1 MLRVRLSLPGPIT
14 GILHLY
20 PAPCSGTSP
29 CYRAAASILLLIF
42 AAEMNSEVLLG
53 SFLHSPRL
61 FQLADRLL
69 LSAPQRIACKNLQGS
84 SPAFL
89 ISAIFQHETTSQ
101 LNHLVVCEDAEA
113 AAYLHN
119 TIESLTSALDLFY
132 FPSSFKNKK
141 NYKLLNSSHVM
152 LRTEALTRLSASMG
166 QLGKGGIDVTRQ
178 GEKGAD
184 GPAALRPLGEGA
196 SPLGSGKKL
205 IVTYPEAL
213 FEKVV
218 LPEALSGNI
227 ISLKA
232 GDTLDLNGLLGKLVD
247 KGFERTDFVY
257 EPGQF
262 ALRGG
267 ILDIYSFGNEK
278 PYRVELFGNDVDS
291 IRIFD
296 PETQLS
302 ERKLLQV
309 NIIPNVDNRQD
320 SGEKIS
326 LLQFLPENTVVW
338 MQDWAF
344 TRERLVIQEEDLGLF
359 IDGVQA
365 ERDFRASREAEEAVR
380 GAVTTGKPVS
390 RHRRALPPDTAI
402 DGDEE
407 KLEKR
412 EVTREEFVTAQQ
424 IEGELQRFNL
434 VEFGP
439 SAGSWTADGAAGAPF
454 VVEFHTK
461 PQPSFNRQFDLL
473 IRDLKSWEAK
483 KYTVFLFAEN
493 PRQLE
498 RLYTIFEDLKA
509 QIAFTPIGL
518 NIHEGFIDEDLKLV
532 CYTDHQIF
540 QRYHKYK
547 VKQAYNKNKAIT
559 LRTLRELQPGDYV
572 THIDHGLGVYSGLQK
587 IEANGR
593 LQEAVRIIYKDSD
606 ILYVNINSLHKISK
620 YTGKEG
626 TVPKV
631 NKLGSDAWQKL
642 KEKTK
647 TRVKEIAFDLI
658 KLYAQR
664 KAEKGFP
671 HTPDNY
677 MQTELEASF
686 IYEDTPD
693 QSKAT
698 ADVKKDMELPSPMD
712 RLVCGDV
719 GFGKTEIAIR
729 AAFKTCCDSKQ
740 AAVLVPTTIL
750 AFQHFKTF
758 SERLKDFPVRV
769 DFVNRFKSAK
779 EKKET
784 LRKLEAGEIDIIIGT
799 HALLGKEV
807 KFRNLGLLV
816 IDEEQKFGVAHKEK
830 IKTLRTHVDCLTLT
844 ATPIPRTLQFSL
856 MGARDLS
863 IINTPPPNRQPIQTE
878 LHGYNEDFI
887 RDAIYY
893 ETERGG
899 QVFFIY
905 NRIQG
910 LAEMAAIIQGLCPD
924 LSIGYAHG
932 QMEGSDLEDRILDFI
947 DKKYDVLIC
956 TNIVESGVDIPNVN
970 TIIVNNAHHFG
981 LSDLHQLRGR
991 VGRSNK
997 KAFCYLLAPSLATLP
1012 TDSRKR
1018 LQTLEQHS
1026 ELGSGFQIAMRDL
1039 DIRGAGNMLGGE
1051 QSGFMV
1057 DIGFETYQKILDEAI
1072 KELKRTEFRE
1082 LFKEEISK
1090 QEDYVQDCT
1099 IDTDLEILIPDSYV
1113 EAVTERLSL
1122 YTRLDNCNGEEELQE
1137 FHKEM
1142 IDRFGPIPP
1151 QVDDLFD
1158 TVRIRKL
1165 AVSLGFEKMILK
1177 DDTLRC
1183 YFINRPDSPY
1193 FESDTFRLILEYLQK
1208 HTNKAKL
1215 KQAGKNFLLVV
1226 DDMKSMSDI
1235 LGFLKRMSGFV
1246 FAPQAL
1252 EKI

>member
-1 MLRVRLSLPGPIT
+1 MIFR
-14 GILHLY
+14 
-20 PAPCSGTSP
+20 
-29 CYRAAASILLLIF
+29 IF

-61 FQLADRLL
+61 FQLADKFL
-69 LSAPQRIACKNLQGS
+69 LSSPQRIACKNLQGS

-89 ISAIFQHETTSQ
+89 ISAVFQHETTSQ

-141 NYKLLNSSHVM
+141 NYRLLNSSHVM

-166 QLGKGGIDVTRQ
+166 QMDRGGIDVTVQ
-178 GEKGAD
+178 NSGQSLAQAAD
-184 GPAALRPLGEGA
+184 QAGTKAPGQTNLRPLGAGV

-205 IVTYPEAL
+205 IITYPEAL

-218 LPEALSGNI
+218 LPAALSGNI

-302 ERKLLQV
+302 ERRLLQV

-326 LLQFLPENTVVW
+326 LLEFLPENTVVW
-338 MQDWAF
+338 MQDWTF
-344 TRERLVIQEEDLGLF
+344 TRERLAIQEEDLGLF
-359 IDGVQA
+359 LDGIQAQRDLQASHQA
-365 ERDFRASREAEEAVR
+365 EESLR
-380 GAVTTGKPVS
+380 GSGPS
-390 RHRRALPPDTAI
+390 GSSGRPGNRHRRALPPDTAI
-402 DGDEE
+402 DGDED
-407 KLEKR
+407 KLEKK
-412 EVTREEFVTAQQ
+412 EITREEFVTAEQ
-424 IEGELQRFNL
+424 IEDELDRFHL
-434 VEFGP
+434 VEFGA
-439 SAGSWTADGAAGAPF
+439 SANSF
-454 VVEFHTK
+454 SNVELIEFHTRA
-461 PQPSFNRQFDLL
+461 QPSFNRQFDLL

-483 KYTVFLFAEN
+483 KYAVYLFAEN

-509 QIAFTPIGL
+509 QVAFTPIGL
-518 NIHEGFIDEDLKLV
+518 NIHEGFIDEDLKMV

-647 TRVKEIAFDLI
+647 TKVKEIAFDLI
-658 KLYAQR
+658 RLYAQR
-664 KAEKGFP
+664 KAEKGFA

-740 AAVLVPTTIL
+740 AAILVPTTIL
-750 AFQHFKTF
+750 AFQHYKTF
-758 SERLKDFPVRV
+758 SDRLKDFPVKV
-769 DFVNRFKSAK
+769 DFINRFKSTK

-784 LRKLEAGEIDIIIGT
+784 LKKLEDGELDIIIGT

-807 KFRNLGLLV
+807 KFKNLGLLV

-905 NRIQG
+905 NRVQG
-910 LAEMAAIIQGLCPD
+910 LAEMSAIIQGLCPD

-947 DKKYDVLIC
+947 DKKYDVLVC

-1113 EAVTERLSL
+1113 ESITERLNL
-1122 YTRLDNCNGEEELQE
+1122 YTRLDNCDNEQQLQE
-1137 FHKEM
+1137 FHTEM
-1142 IDRFGPIPP
+1142 VDRFGPIPP

-1165 AVSLGFEKMILK
+1165 AVSLGFEKLILK
-1177 DDTLRC
+1177 DDTVRC

-1215 KQAGKNFLLVV
+1215 KQTGRNFLLVI
-1226 DDMKSMSDI
+1226 DNMRSMAEI
-1235 LGFLKRMSGFV
+1235 LEFLRRMAGFV
-1246 FAPQAL
+1246 
-1252 EKI
+1252 EKSVYSTT

>member
-1 MLRVRLSLPGPIT
+1 
-14 GILHLY
+14 
-20 PAPCSGTSP
+20 
-29 CYRAAASILLLIF
+29 
-42 AAEMNSEVLLG
+42 MNSEALLR
-53 SFLHSPRL
+53 SFSRSPHL
-61 FQLADRLL
+61 FQLADKIL
-69 LSAPQRIACKNLQGS
+69 LSTPQRVSCKNLLGS

-89 ISAIFQHETTSQ
+89 ISAVFQHDSTSQ

-119 TIESLTSALDLFY
+119 TIESLTGALDLFY

-141 NYKLLNSSHVM
+141 NYRLLNSSHVM
-152 LRTEALTRLSASMG
+152 LRTEALTRLSAA
-166 QLGKGGIDVTRQ
+166 KGTN
-178 GEKGAD
+178 
-184 GPAALRPLGEGA
+184 
-196 SPLGSGKKL
+196 KKL

-218 LPEALSGNI
+218 LPETLSKNI
-227 ISLKA
+227 ISIKA
-232 GDTLDLNGLLGKLVD
+232 GDALDVDGLLIKLID

-257 EPGQF
+257 EPGQV

-309 NIIPNVDNRQD
+309 NIIPNIDNRPD
-320 SGEKIS
+320 TGEKIS
-326 LLQFLPENTVVW
+326 LLEFIPENTVIW

-344 TRERLVIQEEDLGLF
+344 TRERLAIQEEDLTLF
-359 IDGVQA
+359 IDHLQA
-365 ERDFRASREAEEAVR
+365 EKALRDREQEELRAAGTAGRPNR
-380 GAVTTGKPVS
+380 GKP
-390 RHRRALPPDTAI
+390 LPPDRNTES
-402 DGDEE
+402 DDD

-412 EVTREEFVTAQQ
+412 EVTSDEFTTAAE
-424 IEGELQRFNL
+424 IESQLERFHL

-439 SAGSWTADGAAGAPF
+439 SAGSPF
-454 VVEFHTK
+454 ASPAVVEFHTR
-461 PQPSFNRQFDLL
+461 PQPAFNRQFELL
-473 IRDLKSWEAK
+473 IKDLKALEAK
-483 KYTVFLFAEN
+483 KYTIYLFAEN

-498 RLYTIFEDLKA
+498 RLHTIFEDLKSS
-509 QIAFTPIGL
+509 IAFTPVAL
-518 NIHEGFIDEDLKLV
+518 SIHEGFIDEDLKLA

-572 THIDHGLGVYSGLQK
+572 THIDHGVGVYSGLQK

-593 LQEAVRIIYKDSD
+593 IQEAVRIIYKDSD

-631 NKLGSDAWQKL
+631 NKLGSDAWQRL
-642 KEKTK
+642 KEKAKTK
-647 TRVKEIAFDLI
+647 VKEIAFDLI

-671 HTPDNY
+671 HAPDNY

-693 QSKAT
+693 QSKAS

-719 GFGKTEIAIR
+719 GFGKTEIAVR

-750 AFQHFKTF
+750 AFQHYKTF
-758 SERLKDFPVRV
+758 SDRLKDFPVKV
-769 DFVNRFKSAK
+769 DYINRFKSTK
-779 EKKET
+779 ERKET
-784 LRKLEAGEIDIIIGT
+784 LRKLEQGEIDIIIGT

-807 KFRNLGLLV
+807 KYKDLGLLV

-830 IKTLRTHVDCLTLT
+830 IKTMRTHVDCLTLT

-878 LHGYNEDFI
+878 LLTYNEDFI

-905 NRIQG
+905 NRVQG
-910 LAEMAAIIQGLCPD
+910 LAEMTGIIQALCPD

-932 QMEGSDLEDRILDFI
+932 QMEGNELEDHILGFI
-947 DKKYDVLIC
+947 EKRYDVLVC

-991 VGRSNK
+991 VGRGNK
-997 KAFCYLLAPSLATLP
+997 KAFCYLLTPSLATLP
-1012 TDSRKR
+1012 SDSRKR

-1026 ELGSGFQIAMRDL
+1026 DLGSGFQIAMRDL

-1082 LFKEEISK
+1082 LFKDEIAK

-1113 EAVTERLSL
+1113 ESITERLSL
-1122 YTRLDNCNGEEELQE
+1122 YTRLDNCDNEQELQE
-1137 FHKEM
+1137 FHTEL

-1151 QVDDLFD
+1151 QVEDLFD

-1165 AVSLGFEKMILK
+1165 AVGLGFEKLILK

-1193 FESDTFRLILEYLQK
+1193 FESETFKKILDYLQK
-1208 HTNKAKL
+1208 QTNKARL
-1215 KQAGKNFLLVV
+1215 KQAGRHFLLVV
-1226 DDMKSMSDI
+1226 DHTRTMADI
-1235 LGFLKRMSGFV
+1235 LDFLQRMSKYAVAAASVPAG
-1246 FAPQAL
+1246 P
-1252 EKI
+1252 